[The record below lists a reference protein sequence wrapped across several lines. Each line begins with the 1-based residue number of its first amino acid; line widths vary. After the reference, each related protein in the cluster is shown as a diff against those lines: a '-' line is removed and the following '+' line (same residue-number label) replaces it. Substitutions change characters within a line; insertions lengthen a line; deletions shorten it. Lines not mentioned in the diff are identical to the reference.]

1 MKPTNIE
8 SELDAL
14 LHDTIAG
21 LRKRITSSDA
31 NASDY
36 SAAIKLLDATGTI
49 DGLRDGKARAERLQD
64 FAEVIDDLPS
74 FDETGHPIQ

>member
-1 MKPTNIE
+1 MNKTHIE
-8 SELDAL
+8 SELDVL
-14 LHDTIAG
+14 LCETITG

-49 DGLRDGKARAERLQD
+49 DGLRDSKARAERLQD
-64 FAEVIDDLPS
+64 FAEVIDNLPS